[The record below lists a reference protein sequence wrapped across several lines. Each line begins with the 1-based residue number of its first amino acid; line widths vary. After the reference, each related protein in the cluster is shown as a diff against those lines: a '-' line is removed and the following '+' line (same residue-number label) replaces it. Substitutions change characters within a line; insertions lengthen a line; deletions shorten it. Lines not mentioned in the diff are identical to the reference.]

1 MKYYIAID
9 DTDNLESIGTGE
21 IAENLS
27 KKLESLNFGKA
38 TPVSRHQLYF
48 HDAIAYTSHNSS
60 MCFELLDSSK
70 SLKELIK
77 ICSDYLEKNCAVG
90 SDPGLCI
97 VEEDINEKNKIIKFG
112 KRAKV
117 EILNK
122 EESYQLAENL
132 NIHLSEH
139 GGDGSGIIGAL
150 AGVGLRMDGNDGRY
164 KGKIKISKNQDNML
178 VKDILQN
185 PKIQEVRD
193 EKGYLLGGDEEV
205 FITERVKTVRLNNKS
220 VLLVEKVII
229 NEREYWKNIE
239 KKYLKRY

>member
-1 MKYYIAID
+1 MKYYIGID

-27 KKLESLNFGKA
+27 KELENLNFGEP

-60 MCFELLDSSK
+60 MCFELMDCSK
-70 SLKELIK
+70 NIDDLIS
-77 ICSDYLEKNCAVG
+77 ICSQYLELNCAEG

-97 VEEDINEKNKIIKFG
+97 VKEDLYDKNKIIAFG

-117 EILNK
+117 EIITK
-122 EESYQLAENL
+122 EETYILAERL
-132 NIHLSEH
+132 HIHLSEH
-139 GGDGSGIIGAL
+139 GGDGIGVIGAL
-150 AGVGLRMDGNDGRY
+150 AGVGLRIDGNVGRY

-178 VKDILQN
+178 VRDILQN

-193 EKGYLLGGDEEV
+193 ENGYLLGDNEEV

-229 NEREYWKNIE
+229 NDKEYWKNID